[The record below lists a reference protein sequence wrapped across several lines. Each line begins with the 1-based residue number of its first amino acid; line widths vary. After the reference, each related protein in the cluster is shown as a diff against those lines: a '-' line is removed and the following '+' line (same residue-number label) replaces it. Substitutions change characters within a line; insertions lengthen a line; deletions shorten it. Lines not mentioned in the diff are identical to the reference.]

1 MSKKEHIQTNLFEI
15 NSDAIP
21 DISSLFAEETK
32 PEKKEKKQSGG
43 GDNDMTPLEIQEVT
57 TTVRVKKTINR
68 HRMRRILSEANL
80 EKQLPWHFNAG
91 ETYHCISWGDVDS
104 LTYMRSI
111 VKQQRI
117 KYALISTWCMAME
130 DVNEIDEWLSRG
142 YAERVDLYCGE
153 IFRGTYAAEYEAAVE
168 LEKKHGG
175 RLCIFRNHSKVMVL
189 IGERFDAVIESSAN
203 VNTNPRTEQTV
214 ITIDSEL
221 AKWYKDIFDGII
233 SFDRTFD
240 DVKPYED

>member
-43 GDNDMTPLEIQEVT
+43 GNDMTPLEIQEVT

-130 DVNEIDEWLSRG
+130 DINEIDEWLSRG

-221 AKWYKDIFDGII
+221 AKWYKDIFDGVI

-240 DVKPYED
+240 DVKPYDF

>member
-43 GDNDMTPLEIQEVT
+43 GNDMTPLEIQEVT